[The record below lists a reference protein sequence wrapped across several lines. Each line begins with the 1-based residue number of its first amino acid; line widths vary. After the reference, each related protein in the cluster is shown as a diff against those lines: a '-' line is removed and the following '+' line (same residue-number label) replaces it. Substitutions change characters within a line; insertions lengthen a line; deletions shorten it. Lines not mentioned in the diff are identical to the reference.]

1 MTVIDQ
7 ISSILDTFVT
17 ATLLVGSAFGVLA
30 YYFIKVR
37 KIASKEERI
46 DYSTFNR
53 VDSLEYVKF
62 DDITSEGDANTIN
75 GAGVIALEDGK
86 TFVAGLNISGYS
98 FGSAAAEERQ
108 ATMIHSVSVFN
119 LVEQPIQLR
128 QSVTSVELTH
138 NIEDAKQIIRK
149 LSIELLDLN
158 TAYERALEEAEDHID
173 DMDPEQSEMYLE
185 QVKKLKRQIDAKTWM
200 ISEEQAQIDYMNQI
214 TMSEKDTQK
223 ENQFMF
229 SYTFN
234 PNDFTEEQTKSAIYL
249 RAMTELNNKGNAFK
263 AALERC
269 GYSCQRLT
277 SGELVDLM
285 RKHCHPLTAEDV
297 RLDELFHSSFNSLF
311 ITSDSLLELEKERL
325 TEAAYQ
331 ELLNRY
337 HKDTQQ
343 EVDTLMLEAQ
353 RNERIMM
360 EAITD
365 ELQEQ
370 EFDPYD
376 ALNM

>member
-1 MTVIDQ
+1 MNPIEK
-7 ISSILDTFVT
+7 ISGLLDTFLT
-17 ATLLVGSAFGVLA
+17 ATILVGAVFGLLA
-30 YYFIKVR
+30 YYFIKVK

-46 DYSTFNR
+46 DYSAFYR
-53 VDSLEYVKF
+53 RDSLDYVKF
-62 DDITSEGDANTIN
+62 DDITSEGESDAIN
-75 GAGVIALEDGK
+75 GAGVIVLEDGK
-86 TFVAGLNISGYS
+86 TFVAGLNISGYP

-119 LVEQPIQLR
+119 LVEQGIQLR

-138 NIEDAKQIIRK
+138 NIEDAKQIIK
-149 LSIELLDLN
+149 NLTIELLDLN
-158 TAYERALEEAEDHID
+158 AAYERALEEAEDHID
-173 DMDPEQSEMYLE
+173 DMEPEQSEMYLE
-185 QVKKLKRQIDAKTWM
+185 QVKDLKRQIDAKTWM

-214 TMSEKDTQK
+214 TMGEKDSQK
-223 ENQFMF
+223 VNQFMF
-229 SYTFN
+229 SYEFN

-249 RAMTELNNKGNAFK
+249 RAMTELNNKGNAYK

-277 SGELVDLM
+277 SGELTDLM

-297 RLDELFHSSFNSLF
+297 RLDELFHSSYNSLY

-331 ELLNRY
+331 ELVSNY
-337 HKDTQQ
+337 YNNNQQ

-360 EAITD
+360 ESIAD
-365 ELQEQ
+365 ELKEQ
-370 EFDPYD
+370 EFDPYIE
-376 ALNM
+376 LNM

>member
-1 MTVIDQ
+1 MNPIEK
-7 ISSILDTFVT
+7 ISGLLDTFLT
-17 ATLLVGSAFGVLA
+17 ATILVGAVFGLLA
-30 YYFIKVR
+30 YYFIKVK

-46 DYSTFNR
+46 DYSAFNR
-53 VDSLEYVKF
+53 RDSLDYVKF
-62 DDITSEGDANTIN
+62 DDITSEGESDAIN
-75 GAGVIALEDGK
+75 GAGVIVLEDGK
-86 TFVAGLNISGYS
+86 TFVAGLNISGYP

-119 LVEQPIQLR
+119 LVEQGIQLR

-138 NIEDAKQIIRK
+138 NIEDAKQIIK
-149 LSIELLDLN
+149 NLTIELLDLN
-158 TAYERALEEAEDHID
+158 AAYEHALEEAEDHID
-173 DMDPEQSEMYLE
+173 DMEPEQSEMYLE
-185 QVKKLKRQIDAKTWM
+185 QVKDLKRQIDAKTWM

-214 TMSEKDTQK
+214 TMGEKDSQK
-223 ENQFMF
+223 VNQFMF
-229 SYTFN
+229 SYEFN

-249 RAMTELNNKGNAFK
+249 RAMTELNNKGNAYK

-277 SGELVDLM
+277 SGELTDLM

-297 RLDELFHSSFNSLF
+297 RLDELFHSSYNSLY

-331 ELLNRY
+331 ELVSNY
-337 HKDTQQ
+337 YNNNQQ

-360 EAITD
+360 ESIAD
-365 ELQEQ
+365 ELKEQ
-370 EFDPYD
+370 EFDPYI